1 MNDECPKRAE
11 EVGDDR
17 VLHLDIRS
25 FVIWTRIK
33 PNQSNDPTGLGQEKD
48 DGDLPEKNRHI
59 NGLLLEENPDSE
71 INESFHSLVFSVD
84 P

>member
-1 MNDECPKRAE
+1 LVACFPLCGRNHGFHGWA
-11 EVGDDR
+11 
-17 VLHLDIRS
+17 
-25 FVIWTRIK
+25 RIK
-33 PNQSNDPTGLGQEKD
+33 PNKSNDPTGLGQEKD
-48 DGDLPEKNRHI
+48 DGDLPEKNRHV